1 MEKYNGKMKFCGRIC
16 ALIALIACVIIIAAC
31 NANPETLPEPTQT
44 TTTSSAAEP
53 ITLTSQGR
61 VKVSIVYS
69 IHDNSFAR
77 DSAFELR
84 DSLEELCGAKIDLEI
99 DSMSKEK
106 EGFVQILVGNTAY
119 EQSKTAMSALA
130 PNSYS
135 ITVSDN
141 KIVVVANNIYLYSEA
156 IEELFSAVMVSNGA
170 MTLAGDYSK
179 ISESY
184 PVISLS
190 TGKKSDYMIIYKGGD
205 IGAQTQA
212 NAIRNA
218 FASAGITVQIY
229 PESKKGSVKEILVG
243 NTDRELSQN
252 TEAYYLN
259 AYICCNDRGDIA
271 ITGNLAAGAQ
281 SIVEYIERC
290 SGAGSDIVIPQF
302 LLGIKTPA
310 GYGNTPRY
318 EGSGKVTLTENF
330 EAFKSYF
337 VQADGATKKDYND
350 YAAKLVASGYS
361 LYYKTEAQDSLF
373 STYTDGYNI
382 VNLSYVEYMS
392 PFNEN
397 NGDLISYV
405 NIAVDCTDKG
415 ALPQFEDNSEKITE
429 IQVTHINSE
438 NSYLV
443 RLEDGRFLM
452 IDGGTISR
460 EGRNNADMIYKQLVA
475 QNEREGKP
483 IVAAWLITHPHGDHM
498 NGYYDFSQK
507 YKDKVDILSVIC
519 NMPNS
524 AADMVDYSN
533 RVYNTLDTY
542 YPEADFIV
550 AHIGQR
556 FAFAG
561 LDLDILW
568 THENLYGVTY
578 GDTNLSSMVFSMQM
592 PAGRMIITGDQ
603 QWQGCKIIN
612 AIYAEELECDI
623 VQFCHHSYNGGDIG
637 MYDSMNPRVGI
648 WSTNIEDA
656 LERGLYGRLTYN
668 NIIVDNYEMHLI
680 MSAKDEVMILRADMT
695 KDDLLHYR
703 NFEK

>member
-1 MEKYNGKMKFCGRIC
+1 MKRTKLLRRISPLLVLFVC
-16 ALIALIACVIIIAAC
+16 IICFAAC
-31 NANPETLPEPTQT
+31 NDNAGAPSASTTQT
-44 TTTSSAAEP
+44 TTTTPSPAAEP
-53 ITLTSQGR
+53 ISLVSDDKAKVR
-61 VKVSIVYS
+61 VVYS
-69 IHDNSFAR
+69 LTDNSLAK
-77 DSAFELR
+77 DSAAELR
-84 DSLEELCGAKIDLEI
+84 ETLGGLCGVEIPLEI
-99 DSMSKEK
+99 DALSNKTQ
-106 EGFVQILVGNTAY
+106 EGFEILVG
-119 EQSKTAMSALA
+119 KTNRAESGAAMIELA

-135 ITVSDN
+135 VTVSGN
-141 KIVVVANNIYLYSEA
+141 KIIVVANNIYLYSEA
-156 IEELFSAVMVSNGA
+156 IEELLGAVDVSAGA

-179 ISESY
+179 ISGSY

-190 TGKKSDYMIIYKGGD
+190 KDKKSDYTIIYKSGD
-205 IGAQTQA
+205 IEAQTQA

-218 FASAGITVQIY
+218 LISAGTTVQMY
-229 PESKKGSVKEILVG
+229 PESKSGSVKEILVG
-243 NTDRELSQN
+243 NTGRELSKN

-259 AYICCNDRGDIA
+259 AYLCCNDNGDIA
-271 ITGNLAAGAQ
+271 ITGNLEAGAQ
-281 SIVEYIERC
+281 SLIKYIDALA
-290 SGAGSDIVIPQF
+290 GAKGDIEIPQF

-310 GYGNTPRY
+310 GYGNTPKY
-318 EGSGKVTLTENF
+318 EESGKVTLTENF

-337 VQADGATKKDYND
+337 VQADGATEKDYKD
-350 YAAKLVASGYS
+350 YADKLVASGYE

-415 ALPQFEDNSEKITE
+415 ALPPLEDKSEKITD
-429 IQVTHINSE
+429 IQVTQINSE

-443 RLEDGRFLM
+443 RLEDGRFIM
-452 IDGGTISR
+452 IDGGTFSR
-460 EGRNNADMIYKQLVA
+460 ENRNNADIIYKQLTA
-475 QNEREGKP
+475 QNVRGGKP
-483 IVAAWLITHPHGDHM
+483 TIAAWLITHPHGDHM
-498 NGYYDFSQK
+498 NGYYDFVQK
-507 YKDKVDILSVIC
+507 YKDKVELLSVIC

-568 THENLYGVTY
+568 THENLYGLTY

-592 PAGRMIITGDQ
+592 PTGRMIITGDQ
-603 QWQGCKIIN
+603 QNGGCKIIN

-656 LERGLYGRLTYN
+656 TERGLYGRYGYN
-668 NIIVDNYEMHLI
+668 NILVDNYEMHLI
-680 MSAKDEVMILRADMT
+680 MSEKDEVMILRADMT
-695 KDDLLHYR
+695 KDDLLQFR
-703 NFEK
+703 KFEK